1 MAKKFDREQRQ
12 GFWAACRVAFNRG
25 RFELASEI
33 EEQIKLAST
42 VDADKLRAIL
52 YPELGS
58 EDGVTPPTREQ
69 RNSNELDKAEVIPD
83 YVQHRCTSAAGEVY

>member
-1 MAKKFDREQRQ
+1 MPKKFDRAQRK

-33 EEQIKLAST
+33 EEQIKLAET
-42 VDADKLRAIL
+42 VDAAKLRDIL
-52 YPELGS
+52 WSDLGGYPGHEPS
-58 EDGVTPPTREQ
+58 HSQ
-69 RNSNELDKAEVIPD
+69 RNSDNIDTRKPIPD